1 MFVTRLSRQNH
12 YTRAGGSAMKVQ
24 LTEFLRDESG
34 TAAIEYGLIATS
46 VAVGIITVVQGLGS
60 KLKAVFMA
68 VQSAL
73 S

>member
-1 MFVTRLSRQNH
+1 ME
-12 YTRAGGSAMKVQ
+12 AQ

-46 VAVGIITVVQGLGS
+46 VAVAIITAVQGLGS